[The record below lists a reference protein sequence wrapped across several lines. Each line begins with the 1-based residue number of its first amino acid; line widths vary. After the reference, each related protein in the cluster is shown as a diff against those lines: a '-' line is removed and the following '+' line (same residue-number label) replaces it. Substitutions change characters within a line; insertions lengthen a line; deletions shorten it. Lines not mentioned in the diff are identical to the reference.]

1 MPAALDARC
10 RVRRSRPSYDESL
23 PPAFVMANPAPRR
36 VLVADDEPA
45 VRRLLQHIL
54 EARGFEAVLAA
65 SGREAIE
72 RADRDL
78 ACALVDLRM
87 PELDGF
93 AVLTQLQR
101 RQPRLPVVIMSAVAE
116 PPDVA
121 EARAKGAAEFL
132 AKPFD
137 VERLMA
143 VVTALAGPP
152 PPR

>member
-1 MPAALDARC
+1 M
-10 RVRRSRPSYDESL
+10 RPSYDESL
-23 PPAFVMANPAPRR
+23 SLAAMRGDPTRRR

-87 PELDGF
+87 PELDGLG
-93 AVLTQLQR
+93 VLTQLQR
-101 RQPRLPVVIMSAVAE
+101 RQPQLPVVIMSAVAE

-137 VERLMA
+137 VERLIA
-143 VVTALAGPP
+143 VVTALAGPRQ
-152 PPR
+152 PR

>member
-1 MPAALDARC
+1 L
-10 RVRRSRPSYDESL
+10 RPSYDESL
-23 PPAFVMANPAPRR
+23 SLAAMRGDPTRRR

-54 EARGFEAVLAA
+54 EARGFEAILAA
-65 SGREAIE
+65 SGREAID
-72 RADRDL
+72 RADGDL

-87 PELDGF
+87 PELDGLG
-93 AVLTQLQR
+93 VLTQLQR
-101 RQPRLPVVIMSAVAE
+101 RQPQLPVVIMSAVAE

-143 VVTALAGPP
+143 VVTALAGPRQ
-152 PPR
+152 PR